1 MTIEKFAKHITSHGS
16 VYTRADISA
25 ILYMAVDCMKEM
37 LLEGKKIRLGDLGDF
52 SVLLSSKG
60 AEDADKFTAQNITDV
75 KVQWEPGQ
83 QFKTLRDETEFNLVA
98 SRSAQAAVLKAI
110 KEGKTNVDL
119 NAPVTPEGGGDG
131 TSGGGSS
138 TGGGENSG
146 GSENSGGTGGENSG
160 NTDQGGNV
168 GL

>member
-1 MTIEKFAKHITSHGS
+1 M
-16 VYTRADISA
+16 
-25 ILYMAVDCMKEM
+25 
-37 LLEGKKIRLGDLGDF
+37 
-52 SVLLSSKG
+52 
-60 AEDADKFTAQNITDV
+60 
-75 KVQWEPGQ
+75 
-83 QFKTLRDETEFNLVA
+83 RDEAEFNLVA

>member
-1 MTIEKFAKHITSHGS
+1 M
-16 VYTRADISA
+16 
-25 ILYMAVDCMKEM
+25 
-37 LLEGKKIRLGDLGDF
+37 
-52 SVLLSSKG
+52 
-60 AEDADKFTAQNITDV
+60 
-75 KVQWEPGQ
+75 
-83 QFKTLRDETEFNLVA
+83 RDEAEFNLVA

-110 KEGKTNVDL
+110 KEGKANVDL

>member
-1 MTIEKFAKHITSHGS
+1 M
-16 VYTRADISA
+16 
-25 ILYMAVDCMKEM
+25 
-37 LLEGKKIRLGDLGDF
+37 
-52 SVLLSSKG
+52 
-60 AEDADKFTAQNITDV
+60 
-75 KVQWEPGQ
+75 
-83 QFKTLRDETEFNLVA
+83 A

-138 TGGGENSG
+138 TGG
-146 GSENSGGTGGENSG
+146 SETSGGTGGESSG
-160 NTDQGGNV
+160 GTGSENPGGTDEGGNV